1 MNKKYIRTLGR
12 DLKRTKTW
20 EKATDIGSSVTKN
33 AGEGLVAGGAMSG
46 QPELIAVGGGLI
58 ETSNLLKTTN
68 KLLKKK
74 KKNKKS

>member
-33 AGEGLVAGGAMSG
+33 AGSELVPLGMATGN
-46 QPELIAVGGGLI
+46 PELIAVGGGLI
-58 ETSNLLKTTN
+58 ASSKLLKTTN

-74 KKNKKS
+74 KKNKN